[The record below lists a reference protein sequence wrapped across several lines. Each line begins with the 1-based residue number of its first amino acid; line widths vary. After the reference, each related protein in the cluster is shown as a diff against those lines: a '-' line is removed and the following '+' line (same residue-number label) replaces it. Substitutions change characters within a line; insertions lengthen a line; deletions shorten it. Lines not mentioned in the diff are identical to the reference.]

1 MYYNCI
7 YMKRALLVGIN
18 YIGTNAALRGCI
30 NDIDN
35 VAAYLQSARG
45 YSSAS
50 CIVLSDVAA
59 RKPTR
64 ANILAAFGEL
74 LQGVRAGDE
83 L

>member
-7 YMKRALLVGIN
+7 YMKRALLVVIN

-45 YSSAS
+45 YSSA
-50 CIVLSDVAA
+50 
-59 RKPTR
+59 
-64 ANILAAFGEL
+64 
-74 LQGVRAGDE
+74 
-83 L
+83 